1 MEFHVPPLLI
11 VLAVAVIAPL
21 LGEFTTRFGLPV
33 VVLELLLGVL
43 IGPHALGWA
52 TVSGAVTQLA
62 LFGLGFLFFLAG
74 MEMDLV
80 GMRPQLKGA
89 IIGWLLA
96 FAIGALAALA
106 MRSLGLIN
114 AWVAVA
120 IAIPTTALGVLIP
133 VLRDTGILET
143 PLGKSFLAAGAVAEI
158 GPIIAMSLALSTAHS
173 APVQTAFT
181 VAFLFIVALVG
192 LGMLQARTPAILS
205 VLSRTMTQ
213 SSQLPIRL
221 GVLFM
226 VGLALLAEVLGLDLA
241 LGALAAG
248 MLLGLATRGL
258 DVHALHTKLDAI
270 GFGFL
275 VPVFFITSGMKLEV
289 AAIFSGSAGLAVIAA
304 FLAALLLARVPLVA
318 LHWRALGAKHATALG
333 LFSATTLSLIVALTD
348 IAVKR
353 GLMTGAEAAP
363 LVGAGML
370 TVILFPALGLKLA
383 GGKSRR
389 NLRAGD
395 DRDGL

>member
-1 MEFHVPPLLI
+1 
-11 VLAVAVIAPL
+11 
-21 LGEFTTRFGLPV
+21 
-33 VVLELLLGVL
+33 
-43 IGPHALGWA
+43 
-52 TVSGAVTQLA
+52 
-62 LFGLGFLFFLAG
+62 
-74 MEMDLV
+74 
-80 GMRPQLKGA
+80 MRPQLKGA

-221 GVLFM
+221 GV
-226 VGLALLAEVLGLDLA
+226 
-241 LGALAAG
+241 
-248 MLLGLATRGL
+248 RW
-258 DVHALHTKLDAI
+258 
-270 GFGFL
+270 
-275 VPVFFITSGMKLEV
+275 
-289 AAIFSGSAGLAVIAA
+289 SAS
-304 FLAALLLARVPLVA
+304 RCWP
-318 LHWRALGAKHATALG
+318 R
-333 LFSATTLSLIVALTD
+333 SSALTSPS
-348 IAVKR
+348 
-353 GLMTGAEAAP
+353 AP
-363 LVGAGML
+363 LP
-370 TVILFPALGLKLA
+370 PACCSA
-383 GGKSRR
+383 SP
-389 NLRAGD
+389 RAASTCT
-395 DRDGL
+395 RCTPSSTQSASASWCRFSLSPAA